1 MKKKT
6 CGQAEFSQ
14 EERELIERLRQRP
27 EMMARVQS
35 ILDIAR
41 EAGGS
46 KRADEVEE
54 LLVEEMRKLGNS
66 TMKEWA
72 GGAQKRLTQELR
84 AQDATLRSR
93 KKNAEV
99 VDGLWSGGS
108 PGGPL
113 EQCGPFLS
121 AALAGQAGSEYAW
134 EVAPITTCLDG
145 LWLRTFLRA
154 GGAERERALW
164 F

>member
-6 CGQAEFSQ
+6 SGQAEFSQ

-46 KRADEVEE
+46 KTADEVEE

-72 GGAQKRLTQELR
+72 GGAQERLTQELR
-84 AQDATLRSR
+84 AEDATLRSR
-93 KKNAEV
+93 KKK
-99 VDGLWSGGS
+99 
-108 PGGPL
+108 
-113 EQCGPFLS
+113 C
-121 AALAGQAGSEYAW
+121 
-134 EVAPITTCLDG
+134 
-145 LWLRTFLRA
+145 
-154 GGAERERALW
+154 
-164 F
+164 

>member
-6 CGQAEFSQ
+6 SERKEFSQ

-46 KRADEVEE
+46 KTADEVEE

-66 TMKEWA
+66 TMREWA
-72 GGAQKRLTQELR
+72 GGAQERLTQELR
-84 AQDATLRSR
+84 AKDATLRSR
-93 KKNAEV
+93 KKKH
-99 VDGLWSGGS
+99 
-108 PGGPL
+108 
-113 EQCGPFLS
+113 
-121 AALAGQAGSEYAW
+121 
-134 EVAPITTCLDG
+134 
-145 LWLRTFLRA
+145 
-154 GGAERERALW
+154 
-164 F
+164 